1 MSSEPR
7 GHSEHSE
14 LIVEDGPVT
23 RLTIN
28 RPERHNAINTEVG
41 DAMIE
46 VINRVGRDPAVQVL
60 VLAGEGR
67 SFCSGD
73 DVSEGGDGSI
83 PDYSWKNPYHAPHI
97 AAFNLERHPYFRMQ
111 SLLRRIPQ
119 MVIAQVQ
126 GYCMGSGFDL
136 MLASDYAIAD
146 PDAKLRMVIPATAFL
161 PKYVGLK
168 QATRLILDDRF
179 ITGTEAAE
187 LGLVTSVAEPGKLRE
202 EVDELANRLAVM
214 GRERHGYFG
223 VLKESINRSLW
234 PHLDDDLRMQLITH
248 RMSDLYRQHPYEPN
262 LD

>member
-1 MSSEPR
+1 MSTV
-7 GHSEHSE
+7 HSE

-41 DAMIE
+41 DAI
-46 VINRVGRDPAVQVL
+46 VDVVNRVGRDPSVYVL

-73 DVSEGGDGSI
+73 DVSEGAEGSI
-83 PDYSWKNPYHAPHI
+83 SDYPWQNPYHALHI
-97 AAFNLERHPYFRMQ
+97 APFNLERHPYFRLQ

-146 PDAKLRMVIPATAFL
+146 PDAKLRFVIPATAFL

-168 QATRLILDDRF
+168 QATRLILDDQF
-179 ITGTEAAE
+179 ISGTEAAE
-187 LGLVTSVAEPGKLRE
+187 LGLVTRVAEPGRLRE
-202 EVDELANRLAVM
+202 EVDELANRLAAI
-214 GRERHGYFG
+214 GRERHGYLG
-223 VLKESINRSLW
+223 VVKEAINRSLW
-234 PHLDDDLRMQLITH
+234 PHLDDDLRMQLISH
-248 RMSDLYRQHPYEPN
+248 RMSDLYRQHAYKPN

>member
-1 MSSEPR
+1 MPTQPSQ
-7 GHSEHSE
+7 HSE
-14 LIVEDGPVT
+14 LIVDDGPVT

-41 DAMIE
+41 DVMVDI
-46 VINRVGRDPAVQVL
+46 VNRVGRDPSVQVL

-73 DVSEGGDGSI
+73 DVSEGAEGGI
-83 PDYSWKNPYHAPHI
+83 PDYPWKNPYHAPHI
-97 AAFNLERHPYFRMQ
+97 AAFNLERHPYFRLQ

-146 PDAKLRMVIPATAFL
+146 PDAKLRFVIPATAFL

-168 QATRLILDDRF
+168 QATRLILDDQF
-179 ITGTEAAE
+179 ISAAEAAE
-187 LGLVTSVAEPGKLRE
+187 LGLVTRVGRAGQAARGSG
-202 EVDELANRLAVM
+202 RLGQPA
-214 GRERHGYFG
+214 RRHGPRAPRIPRRRQGIDQPFA
-223 VLKESINRSLW
+223 LAASRRRSAHAAHQ
-234 PHLDDDLRMQLITH
+234 PSHERPVSPTPLRT
-248 RMSDLYRQHPYEPN
+248 
-262 LD
+262 

>member
-1 MSSEPR
+1 MSTV
-7 GHSEHSE
+7 HSE

-41 DAMIE
+41 DAI
-46 VINRVGRDPAVQVL
+46 VDVVNRVGRDPSVYVL

-73 DVSEGGDGSI
+73 DVSEGAEGSI
-83 PDYSWKNPYHAPHI
+83 SDYPWQNPYHALHI
-97 AAFNLERHPYFRMQ
+97 APFNLERHPYFRLQ

-146 PDAKLRMVIPATAFL
+146 PDAKLRFVIPATAFL

-168 QATRLILDDRF
+168 QATRLILDDQF
-179 ITGTEAAE
+179 ISGTEAAE
-187 LGLVTSVAEPGKLRE
+187 LGLVTRVAEPGRLRE
-202 EVDELANRLAVM
+202 EVDELANRLATM
-214 GRERHGYFG
+214 GRERHGYLG
-223 VLKESINRSLW
+223 VVKEAINRSLW
-234 PHLDDDLRMQLITH
+234 PHLDDDLRMQLISH
-248 RMSDLYRQHPYEPN
+248 RMSDLYRQHAYKPN

>member
-1 MSSEPR
+1 MSTV
-7 GHSEHSE
+7 HSE

-41 DAMIE
+41 DAI
-46 VINRVGRDPAVQVL
+46 VDVVNRVGRDPSVYVL

-73 DVSEGGDGSI
+73 DVSEGAEGSI
-83 PDYSWKNPYHAPHI
+83 SDYPWQNPYHALHI
-97 AAFNLERHPYFRMQ
+97 APFNLERHPDIRLQ
-111 SLLRRIPQ
+111 SVLRRIPQ
-119 MVIAQVQ
+119 MVSAQVQ

-146 PDAKLRMVIPATAFL
+146 PDAKLRFVIPATAFL

-168 QATRLILDDRF
+168 QATRLILDDQF
-179 ITGTEAAE
+179 ISGTEAAE
-187 LGLVTSVAEPGKLRE
+187 LGLVTRVAEPGRLRE
-202 EVDELANRLAVM
+202 EVDELANRLAAI
-214 GRERHGYFG
+214 GRERHGYLG
-223 VLKESINRSLW
+223 VVKEAINRSLW
-234 PHLDDDLRMQLITH
+234 PHLDDDLRMQLISH
-248 RMSDLYRQHPYEPN
+248 RMSDLYRQHAYKPN

>member
-1 MSSEPR
+1 MSSKP
-7 GHSEHSE
+7 SEHRE

-83 PDYSWKNPYHAPHI
+83 PDYPWKNPYHAPHI

-119 MVIAQVQ
+119 IVIAQVQ

-179 ITGTEAAE
+179 ISGTEAAE
-187 LGLVTSVAEPGKLRE
+187 LGLVTSVAKPGKLRE
-202 EVDELANRLAVM
+202 EVDELANRLAAM
-214 GRERHGYFG
+214 GQERHGYFG

>member
-1 MSSEPR
+1 MPSA
-7 GHSEHSE
+7 HSE

-41 DAMIE
+41 DAI
-46 VINRVGRDPAVQVL
+46 VDVVNRVGRDPSVYVL

-73 DVSEGGDGSI
+73 DVSEGAEGSI
-83 PDYSWKNPYHAPHI
+83 PDYPWQNPYHAPHI
-97 AAFNLERHPYFRMQ
+97 AAFNIERHPYFRLQ

-119 MVIAQVQ
+119 MVIAQVH

-146 PDAKLRMVIPATAFL
+146 PDARLRMVIPATGFL

-168 QATRLILDDRF
+168 HATRLILDDQF
-179 ITGTEAAE
+179 ISGTEAAE
-187 LGLVTSVAEPGKLRE
+187 LGLVTKVAEPGKLRE
-202 EVDELANRLAVM
+202 EVDELAERLATI
-214 GRERHGYFG
+214 GRERHGYLG
-223 VLKESINRSLW
+223 VVKEAINRSLW

-262 LD
+262 LA

>member
-1 MSSEPR
+1 MSTV
-7 GHSEHSE
+7 HSE

-41 DAMIE
+41 DAI
-46 VINRVGRDPAVQVL
+46 VDVVNRVGRDPSVYVL

-73 DVSEGGDGSI
+73 DVSEGAEGSI
-83 PDYSWKNPYHAPHI
+83 PDYPWQNPYHALHI
-97 AAFNLERHPYFRMQ
+97 APFNLERHPYFRLQ

-146 PDAKLRMVIPATAFL
+146 PDAKLRFVIPATAFL

-168 QATRLILDDRF
+168 QATRLILDDQF
-179 ITGTEAAE
+179 ISGTEAAE
-187 LGLVTSVAEPGKLRE
+187 LGLVTRVAEPGRLRE
-202 EVDELANRLAVM
+202 EVDELAHRLATM
-214 GRERHGYFG
+214 GRERHGYLG
-223 VLKESINRSLW
+223 VVKEAINRSLW
-234 PHLDDDLRMQLITH
+234 PHLDDDLRMQLISH
-248 RMSDLYRQHPYEPN
+248 RMSDLYRQHAYKPN